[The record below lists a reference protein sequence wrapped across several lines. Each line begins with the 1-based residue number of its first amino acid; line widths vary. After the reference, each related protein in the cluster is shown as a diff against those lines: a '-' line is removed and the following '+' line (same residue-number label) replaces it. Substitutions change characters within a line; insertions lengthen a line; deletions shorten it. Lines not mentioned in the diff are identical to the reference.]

1 MSNLLNNNKSNE
13 LILYNNILSLSRNK
27 FFYTKLGLADTFQN
41 RISLIFFHI
50 SFIFIKINKNKEKK
64 DYKIFYQKLFDT
76 VFNQIEKNMR
86 ELGYGDVNVNKNMK
100 FLVKSFYNILFFCEK
115 FTEKRKEYNQTFFDQ
130 SFKSNNIKKTPNYDS
145 LIAYFK
151 DFQSFCFDL
160 SSDSVLKGEFK
171 FKFN

>member
-1 MSNLLNNNKSNE
+1 MNNLFNNNKSNE
-13 LILYNNILSLSRNK
+13 LMLYNNILSLSRNK
-27 FFYTKLGLADTFQN
+27 LFYTKLGLADTFQN

-76 VFNQIEKNMR
+76 VFNQIEINMR
-86 ELGYGDVNVNKNMK
+86 ELGYGDVTVNKNMK

-115 FTEKRKEYNQTFFDQ
+115 FTEKRKEYNRTFFDR

>member
-1 MSNLLNNNKSNE
+1 MNNLPSHHKFNE
-13 LILYNNILSLSRNK
+13 LNLYNNILSLSRNK
-27 FFYTKLGLADTFQN
+27 LFYTKFALADTFQN
-41 RISLIFFHI
+41 SINLIFFHI
-50 SFIFIKINKNKEKK
+50 SFIFIKVNKSEKK
-64 DYKIFYQKLFDT
+64 NDCKSFYQKLFDT
-76 VFNQIEKNMR
+76 VFNQIEINMR
-86 ELGYGDVNVNKNMK
+86 ELGYGDVTVNKNMK
-100 FLVKSFYNILFFCEK
+100 FLVKSIYNILFFSEK

>member
-1 MSNLLNNNKSNE
+1 MNNSLKHNKSNE

-27 FFYTKLGLADTFQN
+27 LFYTKIALADTFQN

-50 SFIFIKINKNKEKK
+50 SFIFIKISKSEKKK
-64 DYKIFYQKLFDT
+64 DYEDFYQKLFDT
-76 VFNQIEKNMR
+76 VFNQIEINMR
-86 ELGYGDVNVNKNMK
+86 ELGFGDVTVNKNMK

-115 FTEKRKEYNQTFFDQ
+115 FNEKRKEYKSTFFDQ
-130 SFKSNNIKKTPNYDS
+130 CLKPNNINKTLNYDT
-145 LIAYFK
+145 LIDYFE
-151 DFQSFCFDL
+151 DFQTFCFDL